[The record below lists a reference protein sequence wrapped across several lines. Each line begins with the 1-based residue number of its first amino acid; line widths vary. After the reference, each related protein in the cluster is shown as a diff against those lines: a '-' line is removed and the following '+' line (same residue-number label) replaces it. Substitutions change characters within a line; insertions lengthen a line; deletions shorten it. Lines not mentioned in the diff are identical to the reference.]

1 MNLIPFTGAVVA
13 FLLAFSSW
21 LETIQRE
28 KEKRDKT
35 QSKGQFSLRLHSKF
49 QIGLLQKYTTAF
61 LFLSLA
67 ILQLHIYLELTKEIT
82 YDSVFYGIHIPA
94 LLLVGP
100 LSFIFFEEV
109 SGGEVNSIQLVH
121 FLPSFLSLIY
131 VFLFRPLGNLILIY
145 IFGLEIQPDS
155 FYFDSI
161 LILLGISV
169 LSILGYIS
177 VFLVRVIRWKF
188 NFKDKIQN
196 TFWPFLYFLLFS
208 LFVVTLFVLA
218 QLFYMPLFL
227 FACFTLTLYLILLL
241 VLKIQHKEFV
251 LKFKLETRLARYLES
266 RVKGVDIIQ
275 VMRRLEDLMNLNQL
289 YLNDGLTL
297 ASLAKHLDLNSHQL
311 SEILNTK
318 LGITFRNYVNGFR
331 LSEAARLLKEKPE
344 TPIISIIYAS
354 GFNSKSSFHKLFLE
368 RYGVSPQVYR
378 SNVT

>member
-28 KEKRDKT
+28 KEKKDKT
-35 QSKGQFSLRLHSKF
+35 QTKGHFPVRVNSNF
-49 QIGLLQKYTTAF
+49 QIGCLQKFTTVF

-82 YDSVFYGIHIPA
+82 FDSIFYGIHIPA

-100 LSFIFFEEV
+100 LSYLFFEEM
-109 SGGEVNSIQLVH
+109 SGGEMNTVNLIH
-121 FLPSFLSLIY
+121 FLPSFLCLFY
-131 VFLFRPLGNLILIY
+131 VFLFRPLGNIILINS
-145 IFGLEIQPDS
+145 FGFRIQPDS
-155 FYFDSI
+155 LYVDSI
-161 LILLGISV
+161 FSLLGLSV

-177 VFLVRVIRWKF
+177 FFLIRVIRWRF
-188 NFKDKIQN
+188 NFKEKIQK

-208 LFVVTLFVLA
+208 LFVVASFVFA

-227 FACFTLTLYLILLL
+227 FACFTLTLLLILLL
-241 VLKIQHKEFV
+241 VLKMNHKEFI
-251 LKFKLETRLARYLES
+251 LKFKLETRLARYQES
-266 RVKGVDIIQ
+266 RVKGIDVSQILQ
-275 VMRRLEDLMNLNQL
+275 RLEDLMNLNQL
-289 YLNDGLTL
+289 YLNDSLTL

-331 LSEAARLLKEKPE
+331 LSEAARLLKERPE
-344 TPIISIIYAS
+344 TPIINIIYTS
-354 GFNSKSSFHKLFLE
+354 GFNSKSSFHKLFLD

-378 SNVT
+378 SKVS